1 MLRTIHAELRW
12 IVAILAVV
20 VIVKFAIGLIRG
32 SEYGKADRALMST
45 FVGFTD
51 ISLLLGLILL
61 VQLGLNSMARIEHAT
76 TMIIAIAIGHSNAAW
91 KKKGSQTK
99 FRNNLIV
106 AIAVLAL
113 IFVGVMRLRGSFF

>member
-32 SEYGKADRALMST
+32 SEYGKADRALMSA

-91 KKKGSQTK
+91 KKKGSKTK